1 MPRLGGISAAGAGRD
16 CAGRRGCAAPRL
28 AGAGDLASRD
38 HRKLRALLQRE
49 RPRTRFGRVSET
61 CRPARH
67 LPRPITSGLRAWAAT
82 QRNHA
87 AALPQY
93 SARRRCASW
102 RATTQACRSRRH
114 PRSRRHR
121 KSSAAKRSRG
131 KASRLNASPPAP
143 PVTRPRLR
151 CAEPGLSRT
160 GRPVRRL
167 SRASARPFQ
176 ACAPWRHGL
185 CAHHAPGCR
194 RADCGADARG
204 GAFLRLVDFHHW
216 RGIAVAVGRE
226 YSARLA
232 AADDPRTVWT
242 TTCEKARANRAHRNG
257 NTMVL

>member
-1 MPRLGGISAAGAGRD
+1 MVAFLRRFPCLDSAEYRRLARGETAPGGEAAPPPDSPGPETSPHAITANCARCYSVNGLGRGLGAFPKLAGQRATYLDLSLRAYARGQRHSGIMQPPCRSTQPGGDARAGALLRKHAGAGGIPA
-16 CAGRRGCAAPRL
+16 AGGI
-28 AGAGDLASRD
+28 GN
-38 HRKLRALLQRE
+38 RARQNDRA
-49 RPRTRFGRVSET
+49 
-61 CRPARH
+61 ARH
-67 LPRPITSGLRAWAAT
+67 
-82 QRNHA
+82 
-87 AALPQY
+87 
-93 SARRRCASW
+93 
-102 RATTQACRSRRH
+102 
-114 PRSRRHR
+114 
-121 KSSAAKRSRG
+121 
-131 KASRLNASPPAP
+131 
-143 PVTRPRLR
+143 PVSTRPRLR
-151 CAEPGLSRT
+151 RAEPALSRT